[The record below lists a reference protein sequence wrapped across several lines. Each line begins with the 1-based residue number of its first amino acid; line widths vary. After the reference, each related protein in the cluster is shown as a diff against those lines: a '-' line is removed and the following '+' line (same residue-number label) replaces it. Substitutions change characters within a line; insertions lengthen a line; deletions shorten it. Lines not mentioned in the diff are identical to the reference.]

1 MKATG
6 ITRKIDHLGRV
17 VIPKEI
23 RRNLSIEIDD
33 PVEFYVEGDC
43 VVIKK
48 FDAAG
53 DIEQLLDSFERV
65 LHLKGE
71 MLPADKLKAVLDK
84 MSELKSVVSND
95 TN

>member
-23 RRNLSIEIDD
+23 RRNLAIEVDD
-33 PVEFYVEGDC
+33 PVEFYVEGAC
-43 VVIKK
+43 IVIKK

-53 DIEQLLDSFERV
+53 DLEQLLGSFEGV
-65 LHLKGE
+65 LRLKGE
-71 MLPADKLKAVLDK
+71 MLPPDKLNAALKK
-84 MSELKSVVSND
+84 MSELRSVVSD
-95 TN
+95 

>member
-23 RRNLSIEIDD
+23 RRNLAIEVDD

-53 DIEQLLDSFERV
+53 DLEQLLGSLEGV
-65 LHLKGE
+65 LRLKGE
-71 MLPADKLKAVLDK
+71 MLPPDKLNAALEK
-84 MSELKSVVSND
+84 MSELRSVVSD
-95 TN
+95 